1 MGSRG
6 SMVVHG
12 VGAAYIRTGVVSG
25 DGVVIPL
32 GRFVYLSRLQE
43 PELAPRSPRKV
54 NGEIRSRR
62 SRNPADGVGYGKL
75 FRTFLRCQTW
85 LGSLKDAEARHD
97 GRAVARFRGLLDRE
111 FDRHPRSDQKHLS
124 ARLGIPIGLN
134 GHPIL

>member
-12 VGAAYIRTGVVSG
+12 VGSAYIPAGVAAEG
-25 DGVVIPL
+25 AVVGY
-32 GRFVYLSRLQE
+32 GRFVYLSQLR
-43 PELAPRSPRKV
+43 PPALAPDRTRRVK
-54 NGEIRSRR
+54 GEITAY
-62 SRNPADGVGYGKL
+62 RNRVPADGVGYGKL

-97 GRAVARFRGLLDRE
+97 SRAVARFRGLLDRE